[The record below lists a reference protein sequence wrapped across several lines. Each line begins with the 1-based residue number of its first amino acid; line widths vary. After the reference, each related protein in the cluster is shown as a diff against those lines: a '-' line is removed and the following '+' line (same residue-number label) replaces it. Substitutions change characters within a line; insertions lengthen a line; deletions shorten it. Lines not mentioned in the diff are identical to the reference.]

1 MPLLPP
7 VIATLFADTKEFM
20 AKMDEAELKMGKFGA
35 AADASGGKFGKF
47 TQHASTAILGL
58 GAALVAGGVDSAL
71 KFNESLDA
79 IRNQAGASA
88 AEVDYLKGVIL
99 NISDQ
104 TAISSENISSAFLQ
118 VEKAGIRGKAAYNL
132 VDAAAKA
139 AAITGGDV
147 TTMTQ
152 TLVGIQNLQIA
163 KGMSV
168 AQVTDLMV
176 LANQRHVGSLDSLTS
191 TLTGKTGG
199 ALAAAGL
206 NLAEMASV
214 ADIAAK
220 AGYNNARAYTQLATG
235 LTKIES
241 PTTASS
247 KAMEK
252 LGINADQ
259 LAAIARHPG
268 TGLVD
273 VLGYLEQR
281 SKATG
286 ISMNTLIKDTFGP
299 GAVGLVTTL
308 STHIKDLAKNVST
321 LNTASSKGLNTA
333 FGITQTQVNFQLK
346 QLKTQG
352 KNALTGFGLLFLPTV
367 SDIANFAENL
377 VSYFKKH
384 PLAQTI
390 FTDASLT
397 LVAASFAF
405 KLTSAIGKI
414 PFLGDALKAIPGLG
428 KLFGATKGVITAEQG
443 ATQIG
448 LLQEIATNTAAISGF
463 SEKTVAEEAVADTE
477 LGVADIEGG
486 AGVFAPLVGIA
497 LAAGGLTYLLAK
509 EVLKTPTAPN
519 TYGSIQGLES
529 WNYAAAG
536 MRIGPKGATPGY
548 TGIGSPNYN
557 AGFSEDWV
565 HKIIDTKKDKY
576 GSQMVENAVLSKQQW
591 EAIRTYF
598 EKNHLLEF
606 SKGEATPAFLNAVN
620 NFMAA
625 NAQGKKNYSVV
636 VNIKA

>member
-35 AADASGGKFGKF
+35 AADASGGKFNKF

-58 GAALVAGGVDSAL
+58 GAALIAGGVDSAL
-71 KFNESLDA
+71 KFQDSLDA

-104 TAISSENISSAFLQ
+104 TGISSENISSAFLQ

-247 KAMEK
+247 KAMAK

-259 LAAIARHPG
+259 MAAIARHPG

-273 VLGYLEQR
+273 VLGYLEAR

-286 ISMNTLIKDTFGP
+286 ISMNTLIKDTFGA
-299 GAVGLVTTL
+299 GSVGLVTTL
-308 STHIKDLAKNVST
+308 ATHIKQLSDNVT
-321 LNTASSKGLNTA
+321 ILGKSSGNGLNTA
-333 FGITQTQVNFQLK
+333 FGMSKEQLGN
-346 QLKTQG
+346 QLTILKNQAKNILTGVGLFLLPAVQDLANWSENAIKYFKSHPIIKTIASDATIG
-352 KNALTGFGLLFLPTV
+352 LFAAALTLKVGQGL
-367 SDIANFAENL
+367 S
-377 VSYFKKH
+377 K
-384 PLAQTI
+384 
-390 FTDASLT
+390 
-397 LVAASFAF
+397 
-405 KLTSAIGKI
+405 
-414 PFLGDALKAIPGLG
+414 IPGLG
-428 KLFGATKGVITAEQG
+428 Q
-443 ATQIG
+443 
-448 LLQEIATNTAAISGF
+448 LLNKIPGF
-463 SEKTVAEEAVADTE
+463 SNVFGGQPTSTQAEEQITWLQRIAALLEGEEAE
-477 LGVADIEGG
+477 LGVLDVESGVSDF
-486 AGVFAPLVGIA
+486 GVFAPIVA
-497 LAAGGLTYLLAK
+497 TFLAAGAGLNWIFDALTSAHGK
-509 EVLKTPTAPN
+509 GKVT
-519 TYGSIQGLES
+519 G
-529 WNYAAAG
+529 AAG
-536 MRIGPKGATPGY
+536 MPSQFTYLNTMGAVGTAITGAGGIAGPQTVTPSFTITLPQEQAIAAFFAAHRNIPEYEANGAF
-548 TGIGSPNYN
+548 SPQLVN
-557 AGFSEDWV
+557 ALTHFV
-565 HKIIDTKKDKY
+565 QQDK
-576 GSQMVENAVLSKQQW
+576 
-591 EAIRTYF
+591 
-598 EKNHLLEF
+598 
-606 SKGEATPAFLNAVN
+606 
-620 NFMAA
+620 
-625 NAQGKKNYSVV
+625 KKNYSVV
-636 VNIKA
+636 VNINA

>member
-104 TAISSENISSAFLQ
+104 TAISSESISSAFLQ

-176 LANQRHVGSLDSLTS
+176 LANQRHVGSLESLTS

-252 LGINADQ
+252 LGINADT
-259 LAAIARHPG
+259 LATIARHPG

-321 LNTASSKGLNTA
+321 LNTASSGGLNTA
-333 FGITQTQVNFQLK
+333 FGITQKQVNFQLE

-367 SDIANFAENL
+367 SDIAKFAENL

-390 FTDASLT
+390 FTDASLA
-397 LVAASFAF
+397 LVAGS
-405 KLTSAIGKI
+405 L
-414 PFLGDALKAIPGLG
+414 ALKIAGVVSKVMG
-428 KLFGATKGVITAEQG
+428 VFKAGEGVVTATQG
-443 ATQIG
+443 ATQIS
-448 LLQEIATNTAAISGF
+448 LLGDIAANTAALVGEGGLNGAASA
-463 SEKTVAEEAVADTE
+463 TQVAGA
-477 LGVADIEGG
+477 EGG
-486 AGVFAPLVGIA
+486 A
-497 LAAGGLTYLLAK
+497 
-509 EVLKTPTAPN
+509 E
-519 TYGSIQGLES
+519 
-529 WNYAAAG
+529 AAAG
-536 MRIGPKGATPGY
+536 ALGGAAAASVAALAFAAFAGGYELTKGNNRDVTAKLVDQFYKGPQAAAILKQVAAQEAKGQQFVIDDQTGQILEDVASGRYSFGWTPQ
-548 TGIGSPNYN
+548 TGTGEQTWTMGHNVTP
-557 AGFSEDWV
+557 
-565 HKIIDTKKDKY
+565 KKTKHTVKVK
-576 GSQMVENAVLSKQQW
+576 VSK
-591 EAIRTYF
+591 
-598 EKNHLLEF
+598 
-606 SKGEATPAFLNAVN
+606 
-620 NFMAA
+620 
-625 NAQGKKNYSVV
+625 
-636 VNIKA
+636 

>member
-58 GAALVAGGVDSAL
+58 GAALIAGGVDSAL
-71 KFNESLDA
+71 KFQDSLDA

-104 TAISSENISSAFLQ
+104 TGISSENISSAFLQ

-259 LAAIARHPG
+259 LATIARHPG

-321 LNTASSKGLNTA
+321 LNTASSGGLNTA
-333 FGITQTQVNFQLK
+333 FGMSKEQLGN
-346 QLKTQG
+346 QLTILKNQAKNILTGVGLFILPAVQDLANWSENAIKYFKSHPIIKTIASDATIG
-352 KNALTGFGLLFLPTV
+352 LFAAALTLKVGQGL
-367 SDIANFAENL
+367 S
-377 VSYFKKH
+377 K
-384 PLAQTI
+384 
-390 FTDASLT
+390 
-397 LVAASFAF
+397 
-405 KLTSAIGKI
+405 
-414 PFLGDALKAIPGLG
+414 IPGLG
-428 KLFGATKGVITAEQG
+428 QLLNKIPGFSKVFGGQPTAAQAQQQIALLEKLVVNTGVSDTEEAVIAEEDAKGKSASFLSSIVNKLGGVSALARMAPLLELGGNFAAIALANATAPGPDTTTTYNKSSLAELDAALKRSHYTAEQMAFINKQIESGAG
-443 ATQIG
+443 AT
-448 LLQEIATNTAAISGF
+448 LMFDPTDPNSHPLDLYNPKDSGYV
-463 SEKTVAEEAVADTE
+463 ETYAGWRPNQYQVVGKTTIN
-477 LGVADIEGG
+477 L
-486 AGVFAPLVGIA
+486 
-497 LAAGGLTYLLAK
+497 
-509 EVLKTPTAPN
+509 
-519 TYGSIQGLES
+519 
-529 WNYAAAG
+529 
-536 MRIGPKGATPGY
+536 
-548 TGIGSPNYN
+548 
-557 AGFSEDWV
+557 
-565 HKIIDTKKDKY
+565 
-576 GSQMVENAVLSKQQW
+576 
-591 EAIRTYF
+591 
-598 EKNHLLEF
+598 
-606 SKGEATPAFLNAVN
+606 
-620 NFMAA
+620 
-625 NAQGKKNYSVV
+625 
-636 VNIKA
+636 NIKAN

>member
-35 AADASGGKFGKF
+35 AADASGGKFNKF

-58 GAALVAGGVDSAL
+58 GAALIAGGVDSAL
-71 KFNESLDA
+71 KFQDSLDA

-247 KAMEK
+247 KAMAK

-259 LAAIARHPG
+259 MAAIARHPG

-273 VLGYLEQR
+273 VLGYLEAR

-286 ISMNTLIKDTFGP
+286 ISMNTLIKDTFGA
-299 GAVGLVTTL
+299 GSVGLVTTL
-308 STHIKDLAKNVST
+308 ATHIKQLSDNVT
-321 LNTASSKGLNTA
+321 ILGKSSGNGLNTA
-333 FGITQTQVNFQLK
+333 FGMSKEQLGN
-346 QLKTQG
+346 QLTILKNQAKNILTGVGLFLLPAVQDLANWSENAIKYFKSHPIIKTIASDATIG
-352 KNALTGFGLLFLPTV
+352 LFAAALTLKVGQGL
-367 SDIANFAENL
+367 S
-377 VSYFKKH
+377 K
-384 PLAQTI
+384 
-390 FTDASLT
+390 
-397 LVAASFAF
+397 
-405 KLTSAIGKI
+405 
-414 PFLGDALKAIPGLG
+414 IPGLG
-428 KLFGATKGVITAEQG
+428 Q
-443 ATQIG
+443 
-448 LLQEIATNTAAISGF
+448 LLNKIPGF
-463 SEKTVAEEAVADTE
+463 SNVFGGQPTSTQAEEQITWLQRIAALLEGEEAE
-477 LGVADIEGG
+477 LGVLDVESGVSDF
-486 AGVFAPLVGIA
+486 GVFAPIVA
-497 LAAGGLTYLLAK
+497 TFLAAGAGLNWIFDALTSAHGK
-509 EVLKTPTAPN
+509 GKVT
-519 TYGSIQGLES
+519 G
-529 WNYAAAG
+529 AAG
-536 MRIGPKGATPGY
+536 MPSQFTYLNTMGAVGTAITGAGGIAGPQTVTPSFTITLPQEQAIAAFFAAHRNIPEYEANGAF
-548 TGIGSPNYN
+548 SPQLVN
-557 AGFSEDWV
+557 ALTHFV
-565 HKIIDTKKDKY
+565 QQDK
-576 GSQMVENAVLSKQQW
+576 
-591 EAIRTYF
+591 
-598 EKNHLLEF
+598 
-606 SKGEATPAFLNAVN
+606 
-620 NFMAA
+620 
-625 NAQGKKNYSVV
+625 KKNYSVV
-636 VNIKA
+636 VNINA